1 MKLFRTNKSKW
12 ILTLV
17 AFLLVAVVLISFGVK
32 LSQQEKQKQANLL
45 DYSIG
50 TISSTTGKYVESN
63 KSLYTKNLLKVEDM
77 EIKVVEDA
85 TITYKVAFYD
95 EDKDFVSMSDAQ
107 DDDFSSADIPE
118 GAVYFRVVITPNQ
131 VDEEDVKI
139 TVLNLAKY
147 SNMLKITYSK

>member
-1 MKLFRTNKSKW
+1 MRLFRTNKSKW
-12 ILTLV
+12 ITTLI
-17 AFLLVAVVLISFGVK
+17 AFLLVAVVLIGFGVK

-50 TISSTTGKYVESN
+50 TLSSTTGKYVESN
-63 KSLYTKNLLKVEDM
+63 KSIYTKNLLKVEDM
-77 EIKVVEDA
+77 KIEVVEDA

-107 DDDFSSADIPE
+107 NDDFASADIPE
-118 GAVYFRVVITPNQ
+118 GAKFFRVVITPNQ

>member
-32 LSQQEKQKQANLL
+32 LSQQEKTVSVNGFN
-45 DYSIG
+45 YSIG
-50 TISSTTGKYVESN
+50 TIDSTTGKVADSK
-63 KSLYTKNLLKVEDM
+63 KSIYTKNMGNVDGL
-77 EIKVVEDA
+77 EIKVNDDA

-95 EDKDFVSMSDAQ
+95 EEKEFIEMSTASAEDFDVEDL
-107 DDDFSSADIPE
+107 PE

-131 VDEEDVKI
+131 IDGEDVNVSI
-139 TVLNLAKY
+139 FNVLHYA
-147 SNMLKITYSK
+147 NMLKITYNK

>member
-1 MKLFRTNKSKW
+1 MRLFRTNKSKW
-12 ILTLV
+12 ITTLI
-17 AFLLVAVVLISFGVK
+17 AFLLVAVVLIGFGVK

-107 DDDFSSADIPE
+107 DDDFASADIPE